1 MASEDSEEVPSEVE
15 VQAEDGNLFYL
26 SCLTLKKIFIFAML
40 LGVLGTMAW
49 LRLYP
54 TNLICIITAQGNNM
68 KTNISCDALSAAIA
82 AVRAKSPLVH
92 NITNYVVMNN
102 SANALLAIGASPVMA
117 HWVSE
122 MEEMASIAG
131 ALVIN
136 IGTLD
141 DKWIEGMIAA
151 GKTAMRRGIPIIL
164 DPVGVGATSQRT
176 EAAVKIIDICHPT
189 IIRGN
194 ASEIM
199 ALVDASVKS
208 KGVDSSASSDD
219 ALESAKK
226 LAAATSSVVVISG
239 ETDYI
244 TDGQSVNTV
253 SGGNPIMTSVTG
265 MGCTST
271 ALVGAFAAVIDDPML
286 AATAAMAVMSL
297 AGERAAERSLGNGS
311 MQVNFLDE
319 LYNLR

>member
-1 MASEDSEEVPSEVE
+1 
-15 VQAEDGNLFYL
+15 
-26 SCLTLKKIFIFAML
+26 
-40 LGVLGTMAW
+40 
-49 LRLYP
+49 
-54 TNLICIITAQGNNM
+54 M
-68 KTNISCDALSAAIA
+68 KTTISNEVLSAAIS

-117 HWVSE
+117 HWIEE
-122 MEEMASIAG
+122 MEEMTAIAG

-141 DKWIEGMIAA
+141 DKWIDGMLAA
-151 GKTAMRRGIPIIL
+151 GKAAQRRGIPIVM

-176 EAAVKIIDICHPT
+176 DAAMKIIGQCHPT

-199 ALVDASVKS
+199 SLVDATVKS
-208 KGVDSSASSDD
+208 NGVDSSASSKD
-219 ALESAKK
+219 AVDSAKR
-226 LAAATSSVVVISG
+226 LAAETGAVVVISG

-244 TDGQSVNTV
+244 TNGTDVYTV
-253 SGGNPIMTSVTG
+253 EGGHPIMTAVTG

-271 ALVGAFAAVIDDPML
+271 AIVGAFAAAVNDPMV

-297 AGERAAERSLGNGS
+297 AGERAAGYSKGNGS
-311 MQVNFLDE
+311 MQMNFLDE
-319 LYNLR
+319 LYNLTPEKL

>member
-1 MASEDSEEVPSEVE
+1 M
-15 VQAEDGNLFYL
+15 
-26 SCLTLKKIFIFAML
+26 
-40 LGVLGTMAW
+40 
-49 LRLYP
+49 
-54 TNLICIITAQGNNM
+54 NLICIMTAQGNGTVFIVFVGLNWAVFSGLYSIYKTM
-68 KTNISCDALSAAIA
+68 KTTISSDVLSAAIA
-82 AVRAKSPLVH
+82 AVRTQSPLVH

-122 MEEMASIAG
+122 MEEMAAIAG
-131 ALVIN
+131 ALVLN

-141 DKWIEGMIAA
+141 DKWIDGMLIA
-151 GKTAMRRGIPIIL
+151 GKAAMRRGTPIVL

-176 EAAVKIIDICHPT
+176 EAAMKIIEQCCPT

-219 ALESAKK
+219 ALESAKR
-226 LAAATSSVVVISG
+226 LSVDTGAVVVISG
-239 ETDYI
+239 ATDYI
-244 TDGQSVNTV
+244 TNGTDVYTV
-253 SGGNPIMTSVTG
+253 EGGSPIMTTVTG

-271 ALVGAFAAVIDDPML
+271 AIVGAFAAAVEDPMI

-297 AGERAAERSLGNGS
+297 AGERAAEYSRGNGS

-319 LYNLR
+319 LYNL

>member
-1 MASEDSEEVPSEVE
+1 M
-15 VQAEDGNLFYL
+15 
-26 SCLTLKKIFIFAML
+26 
-40 LGVLGTMAW
+40 
-49 LRLYP
+49 
-54 TNLICIITAQGNNM
+54 TAQGNGTVFIVFVGLNWAVFSGVYNIYKTM
-68 KTNISCDALSAAIA
+68 KTTISSDVLSAAIA
-82 AVRAKSPLVH
+82 AVRTQSPLVH

-122 MEEMASIAG
+122 MEEMTAIAG
-131 ALVIN
+131 ALVLN

-141 DKWIEGMIAA
+141 DKWIDGMMAA
-151 GKTAMRRGIPIIL
+151 GKAAMRRDTPIVL

-176 EAAVKIIDICHPT
+176 EAAMKIIEHCRPT

-219 ALESAKK
+219 ALESAKR
-226 LAAATSSVVVISG
+226 LAVDTGAVVVISG
-239 ETDYI
+239 ATDYI
-244 TDGQSVNTV
+244 TNGADVYTV
-253 SGGNPIMTSVTG
+253 EGGSPIMTTVTG

-271 ALVGAFAAVIDDPML
+271 AIVGAFAAAVEDPMI

-297 AGERAAERSLGNGS
+297 AGERAAEYSRGNGS

-319 LYNLR
+319 LYNLRSLGFARDDMGESSR

>member
-1 MASEDSEEVPSEVE
+1 
-15 VQAEDGNLFYL
+15 
-26 SCLTLKKIFIFAML
+26 
-40 LGVLGTMAW
+40 
-49 LRLYP
+49 
-54 TNLICIITAQGNNM
+54 M
-68 KTNISCDALSAAIA
+68 KTTISPAALSAAIN
-82 AVRAKSPLVH
+82 AVRTQSPLVH

-102 SANALLAIGASPVMA
+102 TANALLAIGASPVMA

-122 MEEMASIAG
+122 MEEMTAIAS

-141 DKWIEGMIAA
+141 DKWIEGMLAA
-151 GKTAMRRGIPIIL
+151 GKAARRRGIPIVL
-164 DPVGVGATSQRT
+164 DPVGAGATSQRT
-176 EAAVKIIDICHPT
+176 EAAMKIIEECHPT

-199 ALVDASVKS
+199 ALVDAGVKS

-219 ALESAKK
+219 ALESAKR
-226 LAAATSSVVVISG
+226 LAADTGSVVVISG
-239 ETDYI
+239 EVDYI
-244 TDGQSVNTV
+244 TNGTDVNTV
-253 SGGNPIMTSVTG
+253 EGGNPIMTSVTG

-271 ALVGAFAAVIDDPML
+271 SIVGAFAAVVSNPMV

-297 AGERAAERSLGNGS
+297 AGERAAEYSRGNGS

-319 LYNLR
+319 LCNLTSEKR

>member
-1 MASEDSEEVPSEVE
+1 M
-15 VQAEDGNLFYL
+15 
-26 SCLTLKKIFIFAML
+26 
-40 LGVLGTMAW
+40 
-49 LRLYP
+49 
-54 TNLICIITAQGNNM
+54 NLICIMTAQGNGTVFIVFVGLNWAVFSGLYNIYKTM
-68 KTNISCDALSAAIA
+68 KTTISSDVLSATIA
-82 AVRAKSPLVH
+82 AVRTQSPLVH

-122 MEEMASIAG
+122 MEEMTAIAG
-131 ALVIN
+131 ALVLN
-136 IGTLD
+136 TGTLD
-141 DKWIEGMIAA
+141 DKWIDGMLIA
-151 GKTAMRRGIPIIL
+151 GKAAMRRGTPIVL

-176 EAAVKIIDICHPT
+176 EAAMKIIEQCRPT

-219 ALESAKK
+219 ALESAKR
-226 LAAATSSVVVISG
+226 LAVDTGAVVVISG
-239 ETDYI
+239 ATDYI
-244 TDGQSVNTV
+244 TNGADVYTV
-253 SGGNPIMTSVTG
+253 EGGNPIMTTVTG

-271 ALVGAFAAVIDDPML
+271 AIVGAFAAVVEDPMI

-297 AGERAAERSLGNGS
+297 AGERAAEYSRGNGS

-319 LYNLR
+319 LYNL

>member
-1 MASEDSEEVPSEVE
+1 
-15 VQAEDGNLFYL
+15 
-26 SCLTLKKIFIFAML
+26 
-40 LGVLGTMAW
+40 
-49 LRLYP
+49 
-54 TNLICIITAQGNNM
+54 M
-68 KTNISCDALSAAIA
+68 KTTISPAALSAAIN
-82 AVRAKSPLVH
+82 AVRTQSPLVH

-102 SANALLAIGASPVMA
+102 TANALLAIGASPVMA

-122 MEEMASIAG
+122 MEEMTAIAS

-141 DKWIEGMIAA
+141 DKWIEGMLTA
-151 GKTAMRRGIPIIL
+151 GKAARRRGIPIVL
-164 DPVGVGATSQRT
+164 DPVGAGATSQRT
-176 EAAVKIIDICHPT
+176 EAAMKIIEECHPT

-199 ALVDASVKS
+199 ALVDAGVKS

-219 ALESAKK
+219 ALESAKR
-226 LAAATSSVVVISG
+226 LAADTGSVVVISG
-239 ETDYI
+239 EVDYI
-244 TDGQSVNTV
+244 TNGTEVNTV
-253 SGGNPIMTSVTG
+253 EGGNPIMTSVTG

-271 ALVGAFAAVIDDPML
+271 SIVGAFAAVVSNPMV

-297 AGERAAERSLGNGS
+297 AGERAAEYSRGNGS

-319 LYNLR
+319 LCNLTSEKR